1 MIVDPIATH
10 SRPTWPLYSPT
21 ASIIRGNS
29 HEDGGVFGVSIGV
42 TTREYMRPSPG
53 SYITGLRL
61 AASLPPAER
70 RACA

>member
-1 MIVDPIATH
+1 MIVDPVAAPRH
-10 SRPTWPLYSPT
+10 RLWPLYAPD

-29 HEDGGVFGVSIGV
+29 HEDGDGFGVSIVV

-70 RACA
+70 RAGA